1 MKYVLMEGVT
11 KERAGEL
18 SRAMAEKCYEASRL
32 MALNTDF
39 SRAFRIL
46 GGFVGAFGNPTFCE
60 SEDFKKRVQLFLAAS
75 QGIGRNK
82 QEARVIMR
90 FCLDAIRA
98 SFFAYCGIFRVRDD
112 AYSGSIPILTL
123 VDNWLS
129 REDSTLEDF

>member
-1 MKYVLMEGVT
+1 MKYVRMEGVT
-11 KERAGEL
+11 EERAGEL

-46 GGFVGAFGNPTFCE
+46 GGFVGAFGNTEFCE
-60 SEDFKKRVQLFLAAS
+60 SEDFTKCVKMFLAAS

-98 SFFAYCGIFRVRDD
+98 SFSYCGIFRVRDD

-123 VDNWLS
+123 VDNWLA

>member
-1 MKYVLMEGVT
+1 MRYVLMKGVT
-11 KERAGEL
+11 EERAGEL

-32 MALNTDF
+32 MDLNTDF
-39 SRAFRIL
+39 SCAFRIL
-46 GGFVGAFGNPTFCE
+46 GGFVGAFGNMTFCE
-60 SEDFKKRVQLFLAAS
+60 SEDFTKCVQMFLAAS

-98 SFFAYCGIFRVRDD
+98 SFSDYRIFRVRDD
-112 AYSGSIPILTL
+112 AYSSSLSILTW
-123 VDNWLS
+123 VDNWLA